1 MQANAEEHQLKL
13 LELYVDCKSELKD
26 AETANQKLQMNF
38 LAQAESAKKWKMRAE
53 EGQGAGELLSATLL
67 SAIIG

>member
-1 MQANAEEHQLKL
+1 MQGNAEDHQLKL
-13 LELYVDCKSELKD
+13 LELYVDCSSELKD

-38 LAQAESAKKWKMRAE
+38 LAQAESAKSWKKLAE
-53 EGQGAGELLSATLL
+53 QGQGAKELLSATPL